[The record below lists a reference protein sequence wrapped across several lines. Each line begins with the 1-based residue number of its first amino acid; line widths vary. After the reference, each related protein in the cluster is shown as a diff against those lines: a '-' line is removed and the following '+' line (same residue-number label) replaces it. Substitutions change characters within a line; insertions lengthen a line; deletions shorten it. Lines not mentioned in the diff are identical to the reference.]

1 MFGNLGFTE
10 LLFIFVIA
18 LIFFGPRKLPELGKS
33 LGQTLAQFKRAS
45 EDFKRSWEEE
55 VEIEKRRG
63 GEPAVTPV
71 PMAAAAPAPQIV
83 PAPNTVSVGTTA
95 AVEEA
100 EPAPAQPERETTSA
114 ERTA

>member
-33 LGQTLAQFKRAS
+33 LGQTLAGFKRAS

-55 VEIEKRRG
+55 VEVEKKR
-63 GEPAVTPV
+63 TPPPP
-71 PMAAAAPAPQIV
+71 PMASEDADAPVIAAAQGTV
-83 PAPNTVSVGTTA
+83 PAASIKTETVDAGT
-95 AVEEA
+95 ESENESSKA
-100 EPAPAQPERETTSA
+100 EQTV
-114 ERTA
+114 

>member
-18 LIFFGPRKLPELGKS
+18 LIFFGPRKLPELGRS
-33 LGQTLAQFKRAS
+33 LGQTLGQFKRAS

-55 VEIEKRRG
+55 VEVEKRRVVDAVK
-63 GEPAVTPV
+63 EPATEP
-71 PMAAAAPAPQIV
+71 PRIV
-83 PAPNTVSVGTTA
+83 PAPNTVA
-95 AVEEA
+95 AGAAPPVVEA
-100 EPAPAQPERETTSA
+100 EAAADKPAESEATTA

>member
-33 LGQTLAQFKRAS
+33 LGQTLGQFKRAS

-55 VEIEKRRG
+55 VEIEKRRA
-63 GEPAVTPV
+63 GEPAVATAQATP
-71 PMAAAAPAPQIV
+71 AAPQII
-83 PAPNTVSVGTTA
+83 PAPNTVSAAKADAVDD
-95 AVEEA
+95 AVEDA
-100 EPAPAQPERETTSA
+100 EPVMSERDTSSA